1 MSAGQLAESLS
12 HLRDALQR
20 ARLPLDLPGRIPGGN
35 VPRWRGQAGVLVA
48 ARRRL
53 GLTD

>member
-20 ARLPLDLPGRIPGGN
+20 ARLPLDLPGSTLTGRLQ
-35 VPRWRGQAGVLVA
+35 RDMVA
-48 ARRRL
+48 QL
-53 GLTD
+53 DDYLLQLKEKESK